1 MEDFLLKLKPG
12 DVFITLVDNWEKDNV
27 SIEIF
32 KTLAVGVDSNV
43 FVDRVSYY
51 LSDQLDYVTGELEYE
66 SEKISLMIDVDYFL
80 NNGNL
85 FIIDGS
91 YWDLVNKAHNCTESE
106 KRKIFNQVNNEL
118 QVLIK
123 FMEENL

>member
-32 KTLAVGVDSNV
+32 KTLAVGVDSNI

-91 YWDLVNKAHNCTESE
+91 YWDLANKAHNSSESE
-106 KRKIFNQVNNEL
+106 KRKIFNQINNEL

>member
-1 MEDFLLKLKPG
+1 MPL
-12 DVFITLVDNWEKDNV
+12 